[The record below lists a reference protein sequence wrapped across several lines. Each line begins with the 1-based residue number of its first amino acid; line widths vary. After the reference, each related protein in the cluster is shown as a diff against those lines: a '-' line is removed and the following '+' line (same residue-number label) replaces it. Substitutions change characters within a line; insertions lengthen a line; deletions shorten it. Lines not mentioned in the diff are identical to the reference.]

1 MQHLHPPSS
10 KNAVKKATK
19 AYQKSSASEKQ
30 MELLD
35 QWRASHSYVL
45 KIFSQWLK
53 RKIDKSDL
61 DILFVQRLKR
71 KNTVFDKLKRR
82 DINDK
87 PIIDNLT
94 RMHDLAGCRLIF
106 ESIEDLYKF
115 RNVVNSD
122 QSLKNVNHKLKNL
135 PDKYD
140 YIKINKPSGYRGVH
154 DIFEC
159 NPRKH
164 RQSDPDS
171 PWKGLLIEIQYRT
184 KVQHAWATS
193 VEISD
198 IMNNKRNKFESERD
212 ECGQQFAVINELLKR
227 KYENTGKGN
236 LSETSKDDL
245 KNAFNVLEKNTNL
258 FNKLLNLE
266 AITLIKGQ
274 DKIRVHNVL
283 NIFRDDAGELGLSH
297 ETFLNAKLAIDKT
310 IFYEND
316 SKSINT
322 VYIHAA
328 NPSLLRQTFQNYFLD
343 NKLFSRYLA
352 DSLKIE

>member
-1 MQHLHPPSS
+1 MQHLRPPSS

-53 RKIDKSDL
+53 RKIDKSNL

-71 KNTVFDKLKRR
+71 KNTVFDKLERR
-82 DINDK
+82 DIDDR

-106 ESIEDLYKF
+106 ESIQDLYEF

-122 QSLKNVNHKLKNL
+122 QSLKNVNHKLKNSS
-135 PDKYD
+135 DKYD
-140 YIKINKPSGYRGVH
+140 YIKNNKPSGYRGVH

-198 IMNNKRNKFESERD
+198 IINNKRNKFKSELD
-212 ECGQQFAVINELLKR
+212 ECGQQFAVISELLKR
-227 KYENTGKGN
+227 KHENTGKGN
-236 LSETSKDDL
+236 LSEITNDDL
-245 KNAFNVLEKNTNL
+245 KNEFKVMEKNTDL
-258 FNKLLNLE
+258 TKTLLNLE
-266 AITLIKGQ
+266 AIKYSKGQ

-283 NIFRDDAGELGLSH
+283 NLFKDTNGKIDIQH
-297 ETFLNAKLAIDKT
+297 VTFLTAKLAIERT
-310 IFYEND
+310 RLYEND
-316 SKSINT
+316 SKSINA

-343 NKLFSRYLA
+343 NNLFSKYLI
-352 DSLKIE
+352 DSLK